1 MGVHKGPVGDNGFAV
16 HPDMQRC
23 YIQSTH
29 TRAHAPL
36 TCVTESLEHENA
48 TCVAASST
56 GNADTPLNTNTS
68 NNCCTYPLHNEHI
81 NPHPPSNLQSIAI
94 KSASLPTST
103 APALILSADAPLR
116 VAQRTTCRVK

>member
-68 NNCCTYPLHNEHI
+68 NNEHMI
-81 NPHPPSNLQSIAI
+81 PHPPSNLQSIAI